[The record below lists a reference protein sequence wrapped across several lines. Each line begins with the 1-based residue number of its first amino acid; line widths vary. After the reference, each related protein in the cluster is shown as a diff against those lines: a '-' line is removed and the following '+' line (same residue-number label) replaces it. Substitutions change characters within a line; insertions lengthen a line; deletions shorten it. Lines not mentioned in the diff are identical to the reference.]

1 MRDTNVTMPARE
13 TLHDVTAWR
22 RERLERAGFPS
33 PLARRLARE
42 RGRDL
47 HQLIEL
53 AERGCPLQL
62 AERITRPAGPS
73 DPPEA
78 A

>member
-1 MRDTNVTMPARE
+1 MPARE
-13 TLHDVTAWR
+13 TAHDVTAWR
-22 RERLERAGFPS
+22 RERLERAGFPAS
-33 PLARRLARE
+33 LARRLAGE

-53 AERGCPLQL
+53 AEQGCPLKL
-62 AERITRPAGPS
+62 AERITAPTEPDDPA
-73 DPPEA
+73 A